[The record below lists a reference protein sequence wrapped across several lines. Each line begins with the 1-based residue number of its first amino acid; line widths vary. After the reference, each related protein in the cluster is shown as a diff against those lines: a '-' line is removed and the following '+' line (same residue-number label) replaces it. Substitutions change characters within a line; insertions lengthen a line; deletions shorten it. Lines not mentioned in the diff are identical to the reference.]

1 MIAGPFRA
9 APERARAGFSLLE
22 ALIVLIVAGAALML
36 VFGIGGHAA
45 RTGFR
50 LGRGALAAADAEVAE
65 DELRGLIRGLLLPP
79 STVDP
84 RAVGMQPFLGD
95 ARGFQADVLL
105 DRPGLCAAA
114 GPAGRLSVAIEAGA
128 DGDVVTCAGPT
139 SARVIV
145 ADLRPRRA
153 RFAYSADGI
162 AWSDQ
167 WSTQPAW
174 SGVRREPAERALYV
188 RLASDDGRIDIVER
202 AESGPPS
209 LFNLPAAAR
218 P

>member
-1 MIAGPFRA
+1 MTFPM
-9 APERARAGFSLLE
+9 ARGHPRLSGFSLLE
-22 ALIVLIVAGAALML
+22 ALIVLIIAGAALML
-36 VFGIGGHAA
+36 VFAIGGQAA

-65 DELRGLIRGLLLPP
+65 DELRGLIRGLVLPP
-79 STVDP
+79 DAVDP
-84 RAVGMQPFLGD
+84 QALGMQPFSGD
-95 ARGFQADVLL
+95 ARSFQADFLL

-114 GPAGRLSVAIEAGA
+114 GPAGRLRVAIEPQA
-128 DGDVVTCAGPT
+128 DGDIVTCGAPA
-139 SARVIV
+139 SPKVIV

-153 RFAYSADGI
+153 RFAYSVDGV

-167 WSTQPAW
+167 WSTRPTW
-174 SGVRREPAERALYV
+174 SGLRHDPAARVLYV

-202 AESGPPS
+202 AASGPPF
-209 LFNLPAAAR
+209 LFKLPAAAR